1 MHLSSGYNVKK
12 SKCEDL
18 IMPQLVPHLTLRYPS
33 SIRNQEILQTKQ
45 QDQVST
51 AVSDSPCFLLPG
63 TDLMTSQVSTFVRNL
78 MQKDY
83 PNSFMMT
90 QHVLSLVIAFLQTMD
105 VAQIHIFKR
114 VVDITGCFSY
124 YERAL
129 IPGDR
134 IRTIFEELEY
144 HCLLERYF
152 KYLMVGFGA
161 PLSSFMLPPEV
172 SDESNN
178 KMEDMFV
185 AFMLKE

>member
-1 MHLSSGYNVKK
+1 
-12 SKCEDL
+12 
-18 IMPQLVPHLTLRYPS
+18 MPQLVPHLTLRYPS

-45 QDQVST
+45 QDQEST
-51 AVSDSPCFLLPG
+51 EQHDNNNIFTTGSDSPCFLFPG
-63 TDLMTSQVSTFVRNL
+63 TDFMTSQVSTFVRNL

-105 VAQIHIFKR
+105 VAQIHVFKR

-144 HCLLERYF
+144 HCLLERHF